1 MVIIIKMPSLVDP
14 KTVLCGILKPD
25 QAFLQLP
32 WCFTIFILILH
43 IISDQIFQDWVKRGT
58 MKGEAAILGKC
69 GSPFWKQEQELCC
82 PVENCELL

>member
-1 MVIIIKMPSLVDP
+1 MDL

-25 QAFLQLP
+25 QAPLQLP
-32 WCFTIFILILH
+32 WCFTIFTLILDT
-43 IISDQIFQDWVKRGT
+43 ISDQIFRDWVKRGT

-69 GSPFWKQEQELCC
+69 GSSFWKQEQELCC